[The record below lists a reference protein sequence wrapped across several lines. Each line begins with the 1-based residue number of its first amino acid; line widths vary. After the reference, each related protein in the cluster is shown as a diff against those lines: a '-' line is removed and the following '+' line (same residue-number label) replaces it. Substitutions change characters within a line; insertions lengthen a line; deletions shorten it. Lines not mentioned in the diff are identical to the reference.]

1 MVSTFHGL
9 ETARRGMTTQQYA
22 LQVTGQNIAN
32 ANTTGYSRQRV
43 NFTQTEP
50 YPAPAMNRPQVPG
63 QMGTGVQAG
72 SIQRVREGYLDQQF
86 RGENNKY
93 GYWSAKSEAME
104 KMEDI
109 MNEPSDN
116 GLSKTMDRFWQSLQD
131 LSVHPEDSGARSV
144 VLQRGTAVAETFN
157 YLSNS
162 LTSIQKDIGSQLDTT
177 VLEANSLL
185 TQINGLNKQIGE
197 IEPHK
202 YLPNDLYDQR
212 DALVDKLSQIVNI
225 SVEKVGSG
233 GQSLDMAE
241 GKYTIKLLDK
251 NGTAIGTLVDGSDT
265 SKVNEIKAVLSSDKS
280 SLTSLTLKTGEDLAG
295 TDMSGR
301 LQGLKDSLKTDY
313 PDMIKKLDN
322 MASGFV
328 AEFNRLHSGGYGLDS
343 NSPSTN
349 TGKNFFSGSTASDIK
364 VILTNRNDVAAG
376 SGGYSGDGGNALK
389 LANVKNSSL
398 PYGGETTSLQGY
410 YEGAI
415 GKMAV
420 DSQEAARLADN
431 SLVLSDSVE
440 NRRQSVSGVSI
451 DEEMTNLIQFQ
462 HAFNAAARN
471 ITVVDEMLD
480 KIINGMGVG
489 GR

>member
-72 SIQRVREGYLDQQF
+72 SIQRVREGYLDQQY

-162 LTSIQKDIGSQLDTT
+162 LTSIQKDIGSQLDNT
-177 VLEANSLL
+177 VLQANSLMK
-185 TQINGLNKQIGE
+185 QINDINKQIGE
-197 IEPHK
+197 VEPHG

-212 DALVDKLSQIVNI
+212 DMLVDQLSQIVNI

-233 GQSLDMAE
+233 GHSEKMAE

-251 NGTAIGTLVDGSDT
+251 DGSFVGTLVDGSDA
-265 SKVNEIKAVLSSDKS
+265 SQLNEIQVELSDDKS
-280 SLTSLTLKTGEDLAG
+280 TLNSLMLKSGEELSD
-295 TDMSGR
+295 TEVSGK
-301 LQGLKDSLKTDY
+301 LQGLRDSLTKNY
-313 PDMIKKLDN
+313 PDMITKLDQ
-322 MASGFV
+322 MASSFITAFNEVHNAGF
-328 AEFNRLHSGGYGLDS
+328 GLDS

-349 TGKNFFSGSTASDIK
+349 TGKDFFGGTDAKSIT
-364 VILTNRNDVAAG
+364 VVLTNRNDVAAG
-376 SGGYSGDGGNALK
+376 LDGNSGDGSNALL
-389 LANVKNSSL
+389 LAGVKSKSL
-398 PYGGETTSLQGY
+398 DYGGETSTLQGF

-431 SLVLSDSVE
+431 SQVLSDSVE